1 MDSGLAPY
9 GAPRNDDASF
19 HSMDRFTTE
28 RLIAERL
35 REDHLTDLVALHLD
49 PEVSRYIGGV
59 RTPEATKQ
67 YLAAAMTHWDQHG
80 FGLWALRT
88 QAGEFAGRAGIR
100 HAIVDGAQEFEI
112 LYTVTREFW
121 GRGFASE
128 IAAALTG
135 IARSQLQL
143 PSLIGFVVAGNDASC
158 RVLEKCGF
166 TSERTMLFLGEEVAI
181 YRSRFRGKEWDRAD
195 EVIE

>member
-1 MDSGLAPY
+1 
-9 GAPRNDDASF
+9 
-19 HSMDRFTTE
+19 MDRFTTE

-35 REDHLTDLVALHLD
+35 REDDLADLVALHLD
-49 PEVSRYIGGV
+49 PEVSRYIGGT

-67 YLAAAMTHWDQHG
+67 YLAVAMTHWEQHG

-88 QAGEFAGRAGIR
+88 RAGEFAGRAGIR
-100 HAIVDGAQEFEI
+100 NAVVDGAQEFEI

-143 PSLIGFVVAGNDASC
+143 PSLIGFVVVGNDASC